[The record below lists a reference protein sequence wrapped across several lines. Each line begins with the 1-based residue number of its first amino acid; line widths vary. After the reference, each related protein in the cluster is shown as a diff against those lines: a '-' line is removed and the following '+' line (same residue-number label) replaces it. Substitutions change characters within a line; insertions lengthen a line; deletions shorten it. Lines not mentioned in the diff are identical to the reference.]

1 MIRFVEVAS
10 WWVILSCLWLITA
23 SSVSEAE
30 VVAGVVLSV
39 PCALAAVGARR
50 AVGASWRLRPGW
62 IRCLLPLPAKAMAD
76 AWRILAAVARR
87 PLVAGDRGR
96 LVEVVVAED
105 DDSDRA
111 AARRALA
118 LLALSYSPGSLVVDS
133 ADHRMTLHVLTEDRA
148 RRGHWP
154 ERTGLRSR
162 SAMRWWL
169 R

>member
-1 MIRFVEVAS
+1 
-10 WWVILSCLWLITA
+10 
-23 SSVSEAE
+23 
-30 VVAGVVLSV
+30 
-39 PCALAAVGARR
+39 
-50 AVGASWRLRPGW
+50 
-62 IRCLLPLPAKAMAD
+62 MAD